1 MTFQE
6 VTGINID
13 TAALAQWFT
22 ILALF
27 IVVIFS
33 AIITRK
39 VINFVLQ
46 RAVND
51 TTRYFVAAFL
61 QLVII
66 VGGSYKVLIYAGSNP
81 TVILALVAIF
91 SAGLSLS
98 ADHSFKNLIAGLSLA
113 ASGRVDVNDY
123 ITVGAVTGQVKNVG
137 LLSTTLY
144 VSAKGVVTLANSDI
158 NETVLINHTRLP
170 YYELTLIIPMS
181 DGHEIGAASD
191 LIRFVLNKSKHVF
204 QDKCSIVH
212 DWTVGG
218 ETYQVVFRIDSYS
231 NRREAAH
238 AVSQNLTEA
247 LRLGDF
253 PVGVVSFVK
262 QV

>member
-1 MTFQE
+1 MTFSE

-13 TAALAQWFT
+13 TAQIAQYFTVFVLFVLVVFLA
-22 ILALF
+22 
-27 IVVIFS
+27 V
-33 AIITRK
+33 ITRK
-39 VINFVLQ
+39 VINLVL
-46 RAVND
+46 RRLVND
-51 TTRYFVAAFL
+51 TTRYFLAAFL

-123 ITVGAVTGQVKNVG
+123 ITVGAITGQVKNVG

-144 VSAKGVVTLANSDI
+144 VNSKGVVTLANSDI
-158 NETVLINHTRLP
+158 SESVLINHTRLP
-170 YYELTLIIPMS
+170 YYEMTIIIPMS
-181 DGHEIGAASD
+181 DGHDISACTD
-191 LIRFVLNKSKHVF
+191 LIRIVLNKCEHV
-204 QDKCSIVH
+204 QKDKFKIVH
-212 DWTVGG
+212 DWTTGG
-218 ETYQVVFRIDSYS
+218 ETYQIVFRIDKYAD
-231 NRREAAH
+231 RREAAH
-238 AVSQNLTEA
+238 EVSEMITSS
-247 LRLGDF
+247 LRFGDF
-253 PVGVVSFVK
+253 PIGVVSFYK